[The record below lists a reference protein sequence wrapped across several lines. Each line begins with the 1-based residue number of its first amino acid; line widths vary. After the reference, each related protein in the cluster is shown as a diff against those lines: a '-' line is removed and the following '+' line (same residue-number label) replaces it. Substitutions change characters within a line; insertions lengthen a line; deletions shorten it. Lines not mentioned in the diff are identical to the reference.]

1 MWDLCVI
8 FISKGGIFLKDRIKE
23 VRKENKLTQAD
34 FGERIGVKGNTIGN
48 YELGLRNPT
57 DAVILSICREFNI
70 VENWLRTG
78 EEPKYAIINDDYTKI
93 SVDIDKHDPKARQA
107 IIDYWNLSEDDKEL
121 FWKFA
126 ERFLKNDGG

>member
-1 MWDLCVI
+1 M
-8 FISKGGIFLKDRIKE
+8 KDRIKQI
-23 VRKENKLTQAD
+23 RKENNLTQKD
-34 FGERIGVKGNTIGN
+34 FAERLGIKQNTVASYEMGRIGISDSV
-48 YELGLRNPT
+48 
-57 DAVILSICREFNI
+57 VVSICREFNI

-78 EEPKYAIINDDYTKI
+78 IEPKYAIINDDYTKI

-121 FWKFA
+121 WWKFA